1 MSRKKRDEI
10 NLTQFIINMLFWC
23 LCPKWLEKYKQQIKD
38 VRLKMLTQICNWGLF
53 WIFFFL
59 AFWFQETKFI
69 IQSRLLCSNTI
80 LLLKL
85 QIELCAQSMHGYL
98 NKQTH
103 SRSIIAATITA
114 DVDVGQRVYSILTNR
129 LFNKI
134 TFRLLS
140 YALHLHLLLQHI
152 REPIENL
159 MCFAL
164 FLNVVCWFHFE
175 CCWYDRLFSLFLSFS
190 SWTQFMRMSSCH
202 LKCFSLKNRTK
213 NMMFEWLSFSFGLL
227 FLPFS

>member
-23 LCPKWLEKYKQQIKD
+23 LCPKWLKKIQTTNNRRSLENAHTNLQLRIILD
-38 VRLKMLTQICNWGLF
+38 L
-53 WIFFFL
+53 FFL

-103 SRSIIAATITA
+103 SRSIVAATITA

-134 TFRLLS
+134 TFRLLKN
-140 YALHLHLLLQHI
+140 ALHLHLLLQHI

-190 SWTQFMRMSSCH
+190 SWTQFMRMS
-202 LKCFSLKNRTK
+202 
-213 NMMFEWLSFSFGLL
+213 
-227 FLPFS
+227 

>member
-38 VRLKMLTQICNWGLF
+38 VRSKMLTQICNWGLF
-53 WIFFFL
+53 WTFFFL

-129 LFNKI
+129 LFNKLSVYWI
-134 TFRLLS
+134 MHCICICCCNIYANLLKIWC
-140 YALHLHLLLQHI
+140 AL
-152 REPIENL
+152 R
-159 MCFAL
+159 
-164 FLNVVCWFHFE
+164 
-175 CCWYDRLFSLFLSFS
+175 FS
-190 SWTQFMRMSSCH
+190 
-202 LKCFSLKNRTK
+202 
-213 NMMFEWLSFSFGLL
+213 
-227 FLPFS
+227 

>member
-1 MSRKKRDEI
+1 MLVSKVVGKIQATNKRRSLENAHT
-10 NLTQFIINMLFWC
+10 NLQLRIILD
-23 LCPKWLEKYKQQIKD
+23 L
-38 VRLKMLTQICNWGLF
+38 
-53 WIFFFL
+53 FFL

-103 SRSIIAATITA
+103 SRSIVAATITA

-134 TFRLLS
+134 TFRLLN

-227 FLPFS
+227 FCHLANTIF